1 MRNLIVKSFLLLL
14 LSMPHSYAQTTF
26 KSGSTFSN
34 GKWHNPGESPTA
46 KTQLEQNGFYV
57 SGTALTIRLGDEDYT
72 VDLRE
77 MSGKSKQMRQDF
89 VKDEIK
95 KQITEKKL
103 IENIPVPE
111 ELTGKEADAYRQT
124 VWNEM
129 GGMSGVE
136 MFLAQPTITENLDA
150 DLLDELGEELTA
162 VSELAEF
169 SDLDDDVLAILEEE
183 LAENLTSIDET
194 LAEVSATIETEIGS
208 QLEEI
213 TATIEEGVEAD
224 GSLESFQSLS
234 EDCLNEC

>member
-1 MRNLIVKSFLLLL
+1 
-14 LSMPHSYAQTTF
+14 MPHSYAQTTF

-46 KTQLEQNGFYV
+46 KKQLEQNGFYV
-57 SGTALTIRLGDEDYT
+57 SGTALTIRVGDEDYT

-95 KQITEKKL
+95 EQITEKKL
-103 IENIPVPE
+103 IENIPTPE
-111 ELTGKEADAYRQT
+111 ELTGEEADAYRQT

-129 GGMSGVE
+129 GGMSGY
-136 MFLAQPTITENLDA
+136 LLQPAISENLEA
-150 DLLDELGEELTA
+150 DFIEELGDELTA
-162 VSELAEF
+162 VSELAEI
-169 SDLDDDVLAILEEE
+169 SDLNEDVLAFLEEE
-183 LAENLTSIDET
+183 LADNLISIEET
-194 LAEVSATIETEIGS
+194 LAEVTATIETEIGS

-213 TATIEEGVEAD
+213 TATIEEGVEAVEVD